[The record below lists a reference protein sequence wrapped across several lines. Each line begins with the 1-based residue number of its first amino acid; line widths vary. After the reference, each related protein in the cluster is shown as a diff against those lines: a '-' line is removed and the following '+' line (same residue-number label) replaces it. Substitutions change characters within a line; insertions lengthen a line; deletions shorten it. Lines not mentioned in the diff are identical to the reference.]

1 VFSPLL
7 RSRRFPLFRRLWKP
21 AAVISAGGIVIA
33 LRLNEIL
40 EHGQEILA
48 LVFLIVIAGSIHLL
62 DIFIFKSCMPC
73 REDMKTAND
82 KGANK

>member
-1 VFSPLL
+1 VFSPSP

-21 AAVISAGGIVIA
+21 AAIISAGGTILA
-33 LRLNEIL
+33 LRFDEIL

-73 REDMKTAND
+73 REDMKTIND

>member
-1 VFSPLL
+1 MFSPSP

-21 AAVISAGGIVIA
+21 AAILSAGGTIIA
-33 LRLNEIL
+33 LRFYEIL

-62 DIFIFKSCMPC
+62 DIFIFKSYMPC
-73 REDMKTAND
+73 REDMKTINE

>member
-1 VFSPLL
+1 VFTPLPRSRRSPLL
-7 RSRRFPLFRRLWKP
+7 RRLWKP
-21 AAVISAGGIVIA
+21 AVIIGAGGTVIA
-33 LRLNEIL
+33 VRFDEIL

-48 LVFLIVIAGSIHLL
+48 LIFLVVIAGSIYLL

-73 REDMKTAND
+73 RKDMKTIND